1 MSAKTKA
8 RSKGS
13 SAVLRQSQIAE
24 QSQSLPIPAIA
35 AGAAEGLWS
44 RARRN
49 YALCIL
55 LALVTFAGYSRALKN
70 PFVNW
75 DDPGYVVENLQV
87 QQGLTQAT
95 LRWAFTSTAEANWH
109 PLTWL
114 SHALDCQL
122 YGLKPAGHHLTS
134 VVLHSLNVAILF
146 LLLAWATGATG
157 RSFVV
162 AALFALHPINVESV
176 AWVAERKNVLSM
188 FFFLLTL
195 GAYGWYVRRPKMV
208 RYVAVAVLFALG
220 LAAKPMIVTLPFVLL
235 LVDFW
240 PLQRVSPWPSSS
252 AFPVPQFP
260 FRRLALEKLPLLALS
275 VASSAI
281 TIIAQRAAIQP
292 NQDLAVAARLLNALD
307 AYAAYIVKAFWP
319 SHLASFYPYEGF
331 RMSGWEFLFALLLLA
346 GISIGVWRHRSRL
359 YLPVG
364 WFWFLGTLV
373 PVIGFIQVGNQ
384 AMADRY
390 AYLPFIG
397 IFWIAVWGAAD
408 LAQSREFNFRVP
420 VSVALMALAAL
431 SFLTW
436 RQIGFWRSS
445 FDLWSHALDVTKD
458 NFMAEDYVGTSLLLR
473 NYEATG
479 QRFSEEALVHF
490 QNAVRI
496 NPQDPFSHLN
506 LAADLHEHGQL
517 KEAIQQYKAVLDL
530 TGDPHL
536 VVKCLFDLGAAYH
549 QLGDYANAEKYYR
562 EALRLEPRNHVVFT
576 SMGKLGMDKRIQELK
591 ASASANPSAGAYLQL
606 GQLQQAA
613 GYSSEASASFQT
625 ALKLDPGLAEARKA
639 LNALSN
645 ASNR

>member
-1 MSAKTKA
+1 
-8 RSKGS
+8 
-13 SAVLRQSQIAE
+13 
-24 QSQSLPIPAIA
+24 
-35 AGAAEGLWS
+35 
-44 RARRN
+44 
-49 YALCIL
+49 
-55 LALVTFAGYSRALKN
+55 
-70 PFVNW
+70 
-75 DDPGYVVENLQV
+75 V
-87 QQGLTQAT
+87 QQGLSQAT
-95 LRWAFTSTAEANWH
+95 FRWALTSTAEANWH

-134 VVLHSLNVAILF
+134 VVLHALNVAILF

-176 AWVAERKNVLSM
+176 AWVAERKNVLCM

-195 GAYGWYVRRPKMV
+195 GAYGWFVRHPKLV
-208 RYVAVAVLFALG
+208 RYVVVAVLFALG
-220 LAAKPMIVTLPFVLL
+220 LAAKPMIVTLPLVLL

-240 PLQRVSPWPSSS
+240 PLQRVRPWPSSA
-252 AFPVPQFP
+252 AFPVPQFS
-260 FRRLALEKLPLLALS
+260 FWHLVLEKVPLLVLS
-275 VASSAI
+275 GASSVM
-281 TIIAQRAAIQP
+281 TMIAQRAAILP
-292 NQDLAVAARLLNALD
+292 NQDLPVAARLFNALD

-331 RMSGWEFLFALLLLA
+331 RMNGWEFVFALLVMA
-346 GISIGVWRHRSRL
+346 GISAGVWRYRSHL

-373 PVIGFIQVGNQ
+373 PVIGLIQEGNQ

-390 AYLPFIG
+390 AYLPLIG
-397 IFWIAVWGAAD
+397 IFWMAVWGAAG
-408 LAQSREFNFRVP
+408 LAQSRGVTFRVP
-420 VSVALMALAAL
+420 VAVAVLVLAAF

-445 FDLWSHALDVTKD
+445 FDLWSHALEVTKD
-458 NFMAEDYVGTSLLLR
+458 NFMAEDYVGTALLLQ
-473 NYEATG
+473 NYETTG
-479 QRFSEEALVHF
+479 QRYSEEALVHF

-496 NPQDPFSHLN
+496 NPQDPFSRLN

-536 VVKCLFDLGAAYH
+536 LVKCMIDLGAAYH
-549 QLGDYANAEKYYR
+549 QSGDYASAEKFYR
-562 EALRLEPRNHVVFT
+562 EALRLEPRNQVVFT
-576 SMGKLGMDKRIQELK
+576 NLGKLGMDKRIQELK
-591 ASASANPSAGAYLQL
+591 AAASANPSGGAYLQL

-625 ALKLDPGLAEARKA
+625 ALKLDPGLVEARKA
-639 LNALSN
+639 LNGLGN
-645 ASNR
+645 ANNR